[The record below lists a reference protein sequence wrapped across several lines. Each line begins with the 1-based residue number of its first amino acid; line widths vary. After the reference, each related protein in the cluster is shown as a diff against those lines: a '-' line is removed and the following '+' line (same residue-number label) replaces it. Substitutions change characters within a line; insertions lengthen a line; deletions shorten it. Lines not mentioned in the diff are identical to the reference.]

1 MKLGISLDSKAAKA
15 AFEKAPAVMNR
26 ALSRYLDRAGDE
38 VAREARNKAA
48 EHDDIGALK
57 QSIRTYKRSELERLV
72 APSVNYAR
80 AVEEGTKPGY
90 WPNIG
95 ALIDWINSPKQRGFT
110 LAKPGTKRRL
120 SQALEIRD
128 RASGLARFIH
138 AHGTKAHPFMAPT
151 AEKMKSRVHQLLR
164 EGAAAGVQ
172 EVFG

>member
-1 MKLGISLDSKAAKA
+1 MKLGIELDSKAAKA

-26 ALSRYLDRAGDE
+26 TLSRYLDRAAQE
-38 VAREARNKAA
+38 VTDEARRKAA
-48 EHDDIGALK
+48 EHDNYGALK
-57 QSIRTYKRSELERLV
+57 QSIKFYKRGDLERLV

-80 AVEEGTKPGY
+80 MVEQGTKAGY

-95 ALIDWINSPKQRGFT
+95 ALMDWINTPGRRGFR
-110 LAKPGTKRRL
+110 LAKAGSKKRL
-120 SQALEIRD
+120 SQAMELRE
-128 RASGLARFIH
+128 RAGGLARFIH

-151 AEKMKSRVHQLLR
+151 AEKMESRVHQLLR